1 MRKTLIFLSL
11 FLMLLFLPFSAGAT
25 LTVLNEDE
33 YFTDTANGWVE
44 IYTGF
49 QINWS
54 HGTDYYYGFDDVDSN
69 LNITGLNIILHDFY
83 NWSGLN
89 DQDNLNLRFNDSA
102 DSTFNIVD
110 VSGSALLG
118 TFVDDGDFSTNNDLV
133 FSTDDGALLSYLNND
148 SWFGFIADPNC
159 HFYGEK
165 FTIDI
170 KTASVPEPAT
180 MLLLVSGLV
189 GLAGFRRKF
198 RSKRT

>member
-1 MRKTLIFLSL
+1 MRKTLVFLSL

-25 LTVLNEDE
+25 LTVLGPDV
-33 YFTDTANGWVE
+33 YVTDTANGWVE
-44 IYTGF
+44 IYNGSA
-49 QINWS
+49 INWA
-54 HGTDYYYGFDDVDSN
+54 HGTDYYYGFADVDPN

-83 NWSGLN
+83 NWRGGN
-89 DQDNLNLRFNDSA
+89 AQDYLNLYFNDSA
-102 DSTFNIVD
+102 DSTFNSGD
-110 VSGSALLG
+110 FPGSALLG

-133 FSTDDGALLSYLNND
+133 FSTDDGALLSYLNNAN
-148 SWFGFIADPNC
+148 WFGFIADPNC

-180 MLLLVSGLV
+180 MILLGSGLV